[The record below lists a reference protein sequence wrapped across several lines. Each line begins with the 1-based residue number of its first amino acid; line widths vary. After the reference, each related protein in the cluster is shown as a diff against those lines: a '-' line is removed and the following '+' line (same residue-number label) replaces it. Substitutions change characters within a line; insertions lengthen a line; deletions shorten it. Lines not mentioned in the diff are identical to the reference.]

1 MSNRIGAL
9 EELILL
15 AVGGLGSKAYAVAVQ
30 QQIEE
35 ASSRAPTM
43 GAIYTSLERL
53 EDKGLVKSELGEV
66 TPEPGGRRKR
76 FYRLTGSGA
85 NALADSRSTREK
97 LWSHLQL
104 DGAGGNS

>member
-15 AVGGLGSKAYAVAVQ
+15 AVGGLGSQAYAVAVQ

-35 ASSRAPTM
+35 ASMRSPTM

-53 EDKGLVKSELGEV
+53 EDKGLLKSELGEV
-66 TPEPGGRRKR
+66 TPKPGGRRKR
-76 FYRLTGSGA
+76 FYRLTGLGA
-85 NALADSRSTREK
+85 TALTTTRNTREK
-97 LWSHLQL
+97 LWASLQL
-104 DGAGGNS
+104 GGVGGKA